1 VPGTGGEPLIRA
13 MAFDPSQVEIIST
26 WDSSG
31 MRATASHDFQVT
43 DVFVPEARSF
53 SVFTDVPRDPGPLY
67 RLPFGV
73 LTELPVS
80 AVAVGIARHA
90 LEAFAALA
98 RRKKGLLP
106 HATLA
111 EEPTVRAQYAEAH
124 ARCCSARALLDAVAS
139 RSWESATTG

>member
-1 VPGTGGEPLIRA
+1 
-13 MAFDPSQVEIIST
+13 
-26 WDSSG
+26 
-31 MRATASHDFQVT
+31 
-43 DVFVPEARSF
+43 
-53 SVFTDVPRDPGPLY
+53 
-67 RLPFGV
+67 
-73 LTELPVS
+73 
-80 AVAVGIARHA
+80 AVGIARHA

-139 RSWESATTG
+139 RSWESATTGRALTPRELAEITACSVHCVSGLRDAVLGLASIAGMTALANDDEFARAVRDLEALSAHVAVSPRHCASAGARLLNVP